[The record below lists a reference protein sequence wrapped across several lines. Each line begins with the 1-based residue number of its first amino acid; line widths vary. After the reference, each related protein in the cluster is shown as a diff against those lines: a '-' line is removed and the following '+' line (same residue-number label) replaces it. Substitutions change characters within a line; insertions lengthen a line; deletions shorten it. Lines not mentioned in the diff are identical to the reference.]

1 VSDDDES
8 AYRSAL
14 RGPGSRPDYRR
25 LTPEQSLAFRDA
37 MAPLLRDLAV
47 SGELAPELA
56 DRSWDDG
63 QDVVSGFIYQPGL
76 GGWWGIRVQ
85 VTWPEADRVVN
96 LAGQVQEWAV
106 EALWTAARSATW
118 PECPEHPNS
127 HPLAPTVDGADAAVW
142 RCPASNR
149 VVSAIGKL
157 KRRA

>member
-1 VSDDDES
+1 M
-8 AYRSAL
+8 
-14 RGPGSRPDYRR
+14 
-25 LTPEQSLAFRDA
+25 AFRDA

-56 DRSWDDG
+56 DRSWDDD

-76 GGWWGIRVQ
+76 GGRWGIRVQ

-96 LAGQVQEWAV
+96 LADQVQEWAV

-127 HPLAPTVDGADAAVW
+127 HPLTPAVDGAGAAVW
-142 RCPASNR
+142 RCPTSNR
-149 VVSAIGKL
+149 AVSAIGDL